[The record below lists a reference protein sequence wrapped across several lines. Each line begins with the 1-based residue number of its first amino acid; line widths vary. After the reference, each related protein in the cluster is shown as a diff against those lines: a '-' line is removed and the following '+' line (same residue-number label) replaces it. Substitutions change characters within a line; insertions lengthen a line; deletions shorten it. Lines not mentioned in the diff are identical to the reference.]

1 MTATDVQKAARQ
13 AARKIR
19 KLPPTDI
26 TVGLWLVG
34 FREFFPTERNAESA
48 VHDAYMLK
56 PFIERHGRK
65 LLSAVTALM
74 AQEWANKN
82 PGQVRYL
89 REAWEKA
96 IVVDFVQFNVW
107 SAVRLPKRSI
117 PQRPVPSQDQLDAAL
132 ARARTLGG
140 WYAEEFADLVR
151 VAAYTGVRSGGLAAL
166 ERQAVDLEAK
176 RVTVTEKGRKTRLV
190 ALLGPAHD
198 AAYRACLRWEVER
211 VDWLGRP
218 LLFRSKR
225 GKPLNREIIGSAWG
239 EIRGDFPGPFHSL
252 KHFAGTW
259 LAREGVDERDI
270 AIQLGHT
277 DSEGRPYTQLVRRV
291 YNHPD
296 HDEALARIEAKVY
309 TSAMGCD
316 TEAVVA

>member
-1 MTATDVQKAARQ
+1 MTATDVQKAAKQ
-13 AARKIR
+13 AAKQIR
-19 KLPPTDI
+19 KLPPTDV

-34 FREFFPTERNAESA
+34 FREFFPTERNGDSA

-65 LLSAVTALM
+65 LLSAITALM

-96 IVVDFVQFNVW
+96 VVVDFVKFNVW
-107 SAVRLPKRSI
+107 SAVRIPKRSA
-117 PQRPVPSQDQLDAAL
+117 PQRPVPSQLQLDEAL
-132 ARARTLGG
+132 ALAFELGG
-140 WYAEEFADLVR
+140 WYAGEFADLVLM
-151 VAAYTGVRSGGLAAL
+151 AAYTGARSGGLAQL
-166 ERQAVDLEAK
+166 ERQAVDLAAK
-176 RVTVTEKGRKTRLV
+176 RVTVTEKGRKTRV
-190 ALLGPAHD
+190 IALLGPAQE
-198 AAYRACLRWEVER
+198 AAERACLRYLER
-211 VDWLGRP
+211 EGWAGP
-218 LLFRSKR
+218 ALLFRSKR
-225 GKPLNREIIGSAWG
+225 GRPLNRDTIGSAWG

-277 DSEGRPYTQLVRRV
+277 DSEGRPYTRLVRRV

-296 HDEALARIEAKVY
+296 RDEALARIEQKVY
-309 TSAMGCD
+309 TSGMDSSGEAM
-316 TEAVVA
+316 VV

>member
-1 MTATDVQKAARQ
+1 MTDAQKAAR
-13 AARKIR
+13 AIR

-26 TVGLWLVG
+26 TVALWLVG
-34 FREFFPTERNAESA
+34 FREFFPTERTKESA
-48 VHDAYMLK
+48 THDAYMLK

-65 LLSAVTALM
+65 LLSAITALM

-96 IVVDFVQFNVW
+96 VVVDFVKFNVW
-107 SAVRLPKRSI
+107 SAVRLPKRSA
-117 PQRPVPSQDQLDAAL
+117 PQRPVPSQLQLDEAL
-132 ARARTLGG
+132 ARAQELGG
-140 WYAEEFADLVR
+140 WYAGEFADLVR
-151 VAAYTGVRSGGLAAL
+151 MAAYTGARSGGLAAL
-166 ERQAVDLEAK
+166 ERQAVDLGAK
-176 RVTVTEKGRKTRLV
+176 RVTVTEKGRKTRV
-190 ALLGPAHD
+190 IALLGPAWD
-198 AAYRACLRWEVER
+198 AAGRACIRYFQER
-211 VDWLGRP
+211 RHWSGPP

-225 GKPLNREIIGSAWG
+225 GKPLNRGTIGSAWG

-296 HDEALARIEAKVY
+296 RDEALARIEQKVY
-309 TSAMGCD
+309 TSGMGSSG
-316 TEAVVA
+316 EAVVV